1 MKHFI
6 IAFFFIACA
15 LSMDAQKLTIAQMK
29 AGIEAAPNPVAYVR
43 TVLKKKYQLDTIVIP
58 NATYFSSIAD
68 SLAYHGKIRKV
79 YGPYEKKFL
88 VQVLGKVPNTF
99 HRISQVFID
108 TSVFSYRIADSLANN
123 IISRIKAGSTSF
135 EEMAMTYSMGGE
147 GRTKGD
153 VGWIAQGALLPEIE
167 KELNKY
173 KKGDLFKL
181 WTKTGVHIIKKTY
194 ADKKDT
200 GFALLLR
207 VIL

>member
-1 MKHFI
+1 MKQFI
-6 IAFFFIACA
+6 IAFAFIAGA
-15 LSMDAQKLTIAQMK
+15 LPIAAQKLTITQMK
-29 AGIEAAPNPVAYVR
+29 AGIEAAPNPISYVR
-43 TVLKKKYQLDTIVIP
+43 TILKKKYQLDTVVVP

-108 TSVFSYRIADSLANN
+108 TSVFSFRIADSLANS
-123 IISRIKAGSTSF
+123 IITRIKSGSTSF
-135 EEMAMTYSMGGE
+135 EEMAATYSMGGE

-173 KKGDLFKL
+173 KKGELFKL
-181 WTKTGVHIIKKTY
+181 WTKSGVHIIKKTY
-194 ADKKDT
+194 ADKQDT
-200 GFALLLR
+200 GFALMLR

>member
-6 IAFFFIACA
+6 TAFTFIAFA
-15 LSMDAQKLTIAQMK
+15 LPIDAQKLTISQMK
-29 AGIEAAPNPVAYVR
+29 AGIESAPNPVAYVR
-43 TVLKKKYQLDTIVIP
+43 TILKKKYQLDTIVIP

-108 TSVFSYRIADSLANN
+108 TSVFSFRIADSLANN
-123 IISRIKAGSTSF
+123 IIARIKSGSTSF

-181 WTKTGVHIIKKTY
+181 WTKSGVHIIKKTY
-194 ADKKDT
+194 ADKQDT
-200 GFALLLR
+200 GFALMLR

>member
-1 MKHFI
+1 MKQFV
-6 IAFFFIACA
+6 IAFAFIAGA
-15 LSMDAQKLTIAQMK
+15 LPIDAQKLTITQMK
-29 AGIEAAPNPVAYVR
+29 AGIEAAPNPISYVR
-43 TVLKKKYQLDTIVIP
+43 TILKKKYQLDTVVVP

-108 TSVFSYRIADSLANN
+108 TSVFSFRIADSLANS
-123 IISRIKAGSTSF
+123 IITRIKSGSTSF
-135 EEMAMTYSMGGE
+135 EEMAATYSMGGE

-173 KKGDLFKL
+173 KKGELFKL
-181 WTKTGVHIIKKTY
+181 WTKSGVHIIKKTY
-194 ADKKDT
+194 ADKQDT
-200 GFALLLR
+200 GFALMLR
-207 VIL
+207 IML